1 MSMNDIENAWRSP
14 RNQPT
19 PEEIERERAKC
30 LAKLR
35 NRQRGFY
42 VCMALV
48 FTWLTIFTGAMIRH
62 WLWPDAAKNAILF
75 SREWA
80 IVPLLA
86 LPWIAAIGFVIQ
98 YRRRSRQVPA
108 SGSIADSLRALAAQ
122 ARLSAG
128 RKKTILWMHLVSTPL
143 LALSVMQIYAAGKA
157 RPNEVASM
165 ALVFV
170 VLVGT
175 SVAALAYDLRR
186 GRREI
191 DRLESLVQEY
201 EA

>member
-1 MSMNDIENAWRSP
+1 MSMNDVENAWRSP

-19 PEEIERERAKC
+19 PEEIEREQGRC

-42 VCMALV
+42 LGMTLI
-48 FTWLTIFTGAMIRH
+48 FIWLTIITGTLIRH
-62 WLWPDAAKNAILF
+62 WLWPAAARNAIWLH
-75 SREWA
+75 REWA

-86 LPWIAAIGFVIQ
+86 LPWMAAIGFVIQ
-98 YRRRSRQVPA
+98 YRRRSQPP
-108 SGSIADSLRALAAQ
+108 SSSSIGDSLRALAAQ

-128 RKKTILWMHLVSTPL
+128 RKRTILWMHLISTPL

-165 ALVFV
+165 VLVFV
-170 VLVGT
+170 VLAGV

-186 GRREI
+186 DRRELN
-191 DRLESLVQEY
+191 RLESLVQEY
-201 EA
+201 EV